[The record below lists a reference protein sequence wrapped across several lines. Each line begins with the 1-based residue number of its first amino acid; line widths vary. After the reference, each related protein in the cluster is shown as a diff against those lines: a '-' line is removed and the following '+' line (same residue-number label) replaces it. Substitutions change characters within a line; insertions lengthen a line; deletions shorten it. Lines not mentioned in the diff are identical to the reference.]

1 MRPLQDPP
9 PPPHAPHKQVA
20 AAHIHSPLR
29 KKYSSTAPPSHSAF
43 SWLCTPP
50 KPFSTAICE
59 HRPKPTMS
67 TWKPAWG
74 GVGLAAY
81 AAQWSLRRTVQ
92 PTLVLPQTLNF
103 IPATAPHTCKAG
115 QASSA
120 ARTPAPKS
128 ARESSPAPAIIRLQT
143 T

>member
-1 MRPLQDPP
+1 MLPRTRLLLPT
-9 PPPHAPHKQVA
+9 PHRQVA
-20 AAHIHSPLR
+20 APHIHSPLR

-59 HRPKPTMS
+59 HRPEPTS
-67 TWKPAWG
+67 AWKPAWG
-74 GVGLAAY
+74 GVGLAVY
-81 AAQWSLRRTVQ
+81 AARWSLRREVQ
-92 PTLVLPQTLNF
+92 PTPVLPQTLTF
-103 IPATAPHTCKAG
+103 ILAVAPLTCKAG

-128 ARESSPAPAIIRLQT
+128 ARESSPAPAIIRPQT